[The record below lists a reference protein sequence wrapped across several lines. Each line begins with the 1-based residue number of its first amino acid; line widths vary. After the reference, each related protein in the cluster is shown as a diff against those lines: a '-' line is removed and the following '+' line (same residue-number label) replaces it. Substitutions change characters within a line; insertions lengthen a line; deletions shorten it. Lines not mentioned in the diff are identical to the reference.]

1 MNRPRPQLPML
12 LFAML
17 SLNVPAGA
25 QPSSPG
31 LGGKL
36 RALLGIPYVEDAGL
50 DERGRWTRF
59 SHPDQTLDQPGLNC
73 SGFLVA
79 AARRL
84 LGFRGNLA
92 EAARDR
98 LGDSGPEAK
107 EGQDWDF
114 GWDLVLNLSEG
125 HPRCWVLPGADHP
138 APGAS
143 GRSLPGFR
151 VQDRAAW
158 TQLSARWH
166 PGRVYLATLRRGT
179 GASLQH
185 HHVAL
190 LLKGETGELGF
201 YQTLPGGRVHR
212 LALDTPAG
220 LDRLCAMFGPGER
233 ILILEVQP

>member
-1 MNRPRPQLPML
+1 MNPAGLTPGFLAVAG
-12 LFAML
+12 LFVPSL
-17 SLNVPAGA
+17 SLAESPA
-25 QPSSPG
+25 PG
-31 LGGKL
+31 QEGKL

-59 SHPDQTLDQPGLNC
+59 SHPDQALDQPGLNC

-84 LGFRGNLA
+84 LGFQGSLA

-98 LGDSGPEAK
+98 LGDSGPGAR
-107 EGQDWDF
+107 GAPDWDF

-138 APGAS
+138 APGTS
-143 GRSLPGFR
+143 GKSLPGFR

-158 TQLSARWH
+158 TQLSARWRS
-166 PGRVYLATLRRGT
+166 GRVYLATLTRGT
-179 GASLQH
+179 GASLRH

-201 YQTLPGGRVHR
+201 YQTLPQGRVHR